1 MDGALMEVGPFRV
14 TDGNALVNNPG
25 SWNKDAN
32 LLFVDQPVG
41 VGLSTSDPGSYIHEL
56 PQMADDMILFLEKY
70 FKVFPEQQNNEFY
83 IAGESYAG
91 QYIPYLADAIL
102 KRNSDDTK
110 KDSKFIDLRGVLI
123 GNGWIDPVQQYQA
136 YVPFAYETGLVKPGS
151 SVAATLENQQRECLK
166 SLAEQ
171 GKNVSIHDDVCEGIL
186 SSITRELFLETGLNK
201 TDPNACV
208 NVYDIRLHDTFS
220 SCGMNWPPDLTT
232 VTPYLR
238 QEDVLKSLNV
248 DPKIVWQECNFGVTG
263 AFKAKNST
271 PSVGLIPGIIDQ
283 GIQVLLFN
291 GDQDLICNH
300 EGNTRLIKALSWG
313 GEQSPSSGFLQGED
327 EQDWVVDGVATG
339 TIQSGRNLTYVKV
352 FNASHMVPFDLPV
365 VSQTLLNQF
374 IEIPGYDFKN
384 SGLSDAVHTTDENK
398 KENDDDNDQDGDNQD
413 DKHENGW
420 KVFEKETIFGVI
432 IVIMVAF
439 LFFIFYR
446 RSSELVSDAARSN
459 RRRLSRFA
467 EQEADADLE
476 DSLRQ
481 ADTGLINNL
490 KAKLREWRRSRL
502 FSGSSRDNR
511 GIAIDDDYEEGVSV
525 PLTSFNNN
533 RGNQR
538 ESPRNSFGSV
548 LSSDLESETAS
559 DSSSGKKADNIV

>member
-14 TDGNALVNNPG
+14 ADGNILVNNPG

-32 LLFVDQPVG
+32 LLFVDQPIG

-56 PQMADDMILFLEKY
+56 PQMAGDMILFLEKY
-70 FKVFPEQQNNEFY
+70 FKVFPEQQKNEFY

-102 KRNSDDTK
+102 KRNSDD

-123 GNGWIDPVQQYQA
+123 GNGWIDPVRQYQA
-136 YVPFAYETGLVKPGS
+136 YLPFVYETGLVKPGS
-151 SVAATLENQQRECLK
+151 SVAATLENQQRECIK

-171 GKNVSIHDDVCEGIL
+171 GKNVSIHDSVCEGIL
-186 SSITRELFLETGLNK
+186 NSITRELFLETGLNK

-238 QEDVLKSLNV
+238 QEEVLKSLNV
-248 DPKIVWQECNFGVTG
+248 DPKIVWEECNFGVTG

-271 PSVGLIPGIIDQ
+271 PSVGLIPGIIDK
-283 GIQVLLFN
+283 GVQVLLFN

-313 GEQSPSSGFLQGED
+313 GEQSSSSGFLQGED
-327 EQDWVVDGVATG
+327 EQDWIVDGVAAG

-352 FNASHMVPFDLPV
+352 FNASHMVPFDVPV
-365 VSQTLLNQF
+365 LSQTLLNQF

-384 SGLSDAVHTTDENK
+384 SHLSDAVHITDENM
-398 KENDDDNDQDGDNQD
+398 KENDDHD
-413 DKHENGW
+413 DDEHENGW
-420 KVFEKETIFGVI
+420 KTFGQETAFGVI
-432 IVIMVAF
+432 IVVMVAF
-439 LFFIFYR
+439 LFYIFYR
-446 RSSELVSDAARSN
+446 RSSELVSGATRSN

-490 KAKLREWRRSRL
+490 KAKLREWRKFRL
-502 FSGSSRDNR
+502 FSGGSRNNR
-511 GIAIDDDYEEGVSV
+511 GIAIEDDYEEGVSV

-533 RGNQR
+533 GGNQS

-548 LSSDLESETAS
+548 LSSDLEDESAS
-559 DSSSGKKADNIV
+559 GASPGKNNDNIV